1 MDDSGDPQ
9 LASRHVAELSDF
21 FAAHDRWLFGHA
33 CVRTRGDRELAADLV
48 QDTFEAAARAWVT
61 VRGHPAGRQ
70 RAWLLGTLTNKDVS
84 EFRRQQAFRRRQPD
98 IQARYQGTPA
108 DTEAEALNA
117 IALERARE
125 IIEELPPRQRE
136 CALMRWQDRM
146 RAPEIAAA
154 LGVAEGTVHAHLHAA
169 RGKLAAG
176 LARYYPFGQD
186 TGSRETESRG
196 GGSPGNGSQDTGR
209 GAAS

>member
-1 MDDSGDPQ
+1 MDDSGEFR
-9 LASRHVAELSDF
+9 LAPRHVAELSDF

-48 QDTFEAAARAWVT
+48 QDTFEAAARAWDT
-61 VRGHPAGRQ
+61 LRCHPGGRQ
-70 RAWLLGTLTNKDVS
+70 RAWLLGTLANKDVS
-84 EFRRQQAFRRRQPD
+84 EFRRQEAFRRRQPD
-98 IQARYQGTPA
+98 IQARYQVIAA
-108 DTEAEALNA
+108 DTAAEALNA

-125 IIEELPPRQRE
+125 IIGEMPPRQRA

-146 RAPEIAAA
+146 RAAEIAAA

-169 RGKLAAG
+169 RGKLVAG
-176 LARYYPFGQD
+176 LARYYPFGQ
-186 TGSRETESRG
+186 
-196 GGSPGNGSQDTGR
+196 PGQGK